1 MARKS
6 WRQLSN
12 AVIKADCFF
21 VQVMTSA
28 GGHPF
33 SNNEG
38 GSSSNPF
45 HNNNNVMKADPSSNC
60 HQAIHAS
67 PVNGGDVDYQMA
79 DEDSSSSPLQMT
91 SLGSAGSAMTAT
103 AMTAA
108 RQQLPFLNNAA
119 AKQAVL
125 TDLNQNE
132 TERYAATG
140 LTGAETAAACN
151 DVKPTL
157 ADLAV
162 LSTTAAT
169 KSPSHSEPSTSSLSP
184 EPELS

>member
-1 MARKS
+1 M
-6 WRQLSN
+6 
-12 AVIKADCFF
+12 
-21 VQVMTSA
+21 QVMTSA

-33 SNNEG
+33 SNSGG

-45 HNNNNVMKADPSSNC
+45 HNNNNVMKADPASNC

-132 TERYAATG
+132 TERYAASAG
-140 LTGAETAAACN
+140 LTGSETAAACS

-184 EPELS
+184 KPELS